1 MKIVP
6 PITFEEELNMLK
18 SNFLLILDKYE
29 ACKKTCRLRG
39 CPKCKIF
46 SKQLDDIINVQCDE
60 LKKNVATATLNLDTV
75 IADMNHNMKTQKG
88 LKNSYTGNLMRLDR
102 GSLAAEPRRVDAYEQ
117 KIYHLCNL
125 FVYILGT
132 VAIVYYFQ
140 KQLKLAAPKGK
151 AVPGT
156 LSQKA
161 MAKARARNR
170 GRGRVGGKPPGGG
183 PPGGKPPG
191 AKGIPKPK
199 APPKPGAVGKGKAAP
214 GKGKAAAGKGKAA
227 AGKGKAAAGK
237 GKAAAGKGKAA
248 AGKGKAAAGKG
259 KAAPG
264 KGKAAAGKGKAAAG
278 KGKAAAG
285 KGKAAAGKGKAAAGK
300 PAGKGAPNLRR
311 QAMAKAAARA
321 AARRAAR

>member
-18 SNFLLILDKYE
+18 TNFLMILDKYE
-29 ACKKTCRLRG
+29 ACKKTCRLRA
-39 CPKCKIF
+39 CPKCETF
-46 SKQLDDIINVQCDE
+46 SKQLDDIINIKCDE
-60 LKKNVATATLNLDTV
+60 LKKNVATATINLDTV
-75 IADMNHNMKTQKG
+75 IANMNHNMKTQKG
-88 LKNSYTGNLMRLDR
+88 LKNTYTGNLMRLDR
-102 GSLAAEPRRVDAYEQ
+102 GSLAAEPRRVAAYEQ
-117 KIYHLCNL
+117 KIYQLSNL
-125 FVYILGT
+125 FVYVLGT
-132 VAIVYYFQ
+132 IAIIYYFQ

-170 GRGRVGGKPPGGG
+170 GRGRVGGKPPGGKA
-183 PPGGKPPG
+183 PGGKPPG

-199 APPKPGAVGKGKAAP
+199 APPKPGAAGKGKAAAGKGKAAAGKGKAVP

-227 AGKGKAAAGK
+227 AGKGKA
-237 GKAAAGKGKAA
+237 
-248 AGKGKAAAGKG
+248 
-259 KAAPG
+259 
-264 KGKAAAGKGKAAAG
+264 
-278 KGKAAAG
+278 
-285 KGKAAAGKGKAAAGK
+285 K
-300 PAGKGAPNLRR
+300 PAGNLRQ

>member
-6 PITFEEELNMLK
+6 PTTFEEKLNMLK
-18 SNFLLILDKYE
+18 TNFLLILDKYE
-29 ACKKTCRLRG
+29 GCKKTCRLRG
-39 CPKCKIF
+39 CPKCEIF

-117 KIYHLCNL
+117 KIYHLSNL
-125 FVYILGT
+125 LVYILGT

-140 KQLKLAAPKGK
+140 KQLKLEIPKGK
-151 AVPGT
+151 APPGN
-156 LSQKA
+156 LRQQA

-199 APPKPGAVGKGKAAP
+199 APPKPGAM

-227 AGKGKAAAGK
+227 AGKGKAVPGK

-248 AGKGKAAAGKG
+248 A
-259 KAAPG
+259 G

-321 AARRAAR
+321 AGRHRARL